1 MWQNVTIPAGGTVAF
16 MHFVVQQTSR
26 PAAQAAAERLIQLS
40 PEALAGLSTDELAEV
55 RNFAMPADGNSTLAP
70 LPPLTGSV
78 SGHVFA
84 SDATTTVSA
93 VTVKLQSDQVL
104 FGRTY
109 QASTLANG
117 TFSFT
122 SSLAAGGNSRVIPIA
137 PFTVRADHPTLSALG
152 PAVSTG
158 QFADGSQAVQLDLVF
173 ANTGIARG
181 IVRFNGVPVA
191 GATVVAGVQFT
202 NGFAQYS
209 KQTASDGSY
218 AFVLLPP
225 STVTLTATTTQQG
238 VSVQGSRVATVT
250 AGQTSVADI
259 GIDTIA
265 PQVAISSPAAGA
277 LVDPR
282 SPLAVTVAASDAGGL
297 AQVTVAGAGVASTS
311 ETRTIAGLATSQIE
325 TFSVPFATLPP
336 TGGTLTL
343 TATARDGAGNLASS
357 APVTVNVRDVVSPD
371 VILVTPASGAG
382 SVEPNVQI
390 VLRFSEAVDRSSVT
404 TASIRLT
411 TNGAAVPFAIA
422 FADGGSDRDADAG

>member
-1 MWQNVTIPAGGTVAF
+1 MVISRDTWRSSRIRPSRPITVGLRVTSHIQGNAGGSAAAPAVIATSSGDSQLDVSDPAARDRWVVIDDVTPGDSFIAGGLPATSFVFDGLNATNQATSAAFAPADPTINLGPRALSYVWQNVTIPAGGTVAF

-93 VTVKLQSDQVL
+93 VTVKLQSDQIL

-137 PFTVRADHPTLSALG
+137 PFTVRADHPTLSSAG
-152 PAVSTG
+152 PAISTG
-158 QFADGSQAVQLDLVF
+158 QFADGSQAAELDLVF
-173 ANTGIARG
+173 ANTGILRG
-181 IVRFNGVPVA
+181 IVRLNGVPVA
-191 GATVVAGVQFT
+191 GATVVAGVQLT
-202 NGFAQYS
+202 NGFAQFS

-218 AFVLLPP
+218 VFVLLPP

-238 VSVQGSRVATVT
+238 VTVP
-250 AGQTSVADI
+250 
-259 GIDTIA
+259 GIESCRCDR
-265 PQVAISSPAAGA
+265 
-277 LVDPR
+277 R
-282 SPLAVTVAASDAGGL
+282 SDERRRHRDRHDCSAGGDQQSRGRC
-297 AQVTVAGAGVASTS
+297 A
-311 ETRTIAGLATSQIE
+311 
-325 TFSVPFATLPP
+325 
-336 TGGTLTL
+336 
-343 TATARDGAGNLASS
+343 
-357 APVTVNVRDVVSPD
+357 
-371 VILVTPASGAG
+371 
-382 SVEPNVQI
+382 
-390 VLRFSEAVDRSSVT
+390 
-404 TASIRLT
+404 
-411 TNGAAVPFAIA
+411 
-422 FADGGSDRDADAG
+422 GGSQESACGDRCGVGCRRR